1 MGGVTGGPSTG
12 ETAVAGAVF
21 VVAETVRRKDI
32 GASSVN
38 DRMVEIDRRD
48 TLSDFDRGPLDVI

>member
-1 MGGVTGGPSTG
+1 VGGVTGGPSTG
-12 ETAVAGAVF
+12 ETAAASAVF

-32 GASSVN
+32 GAPSDN